1 MGFYQDHIL
10 PYLIHLAMRRQ
21 DFARYRERVLADAQG
36 RVLEIGIG
44 SGLNLPFYTQRAQQ
58 VIGLDPS
65 PRLLAMARGAGRQ
78 LEGAIELVE
87 GSAEAVP
94 LEDRSVDTVVTTWT
108 LCSIPDPRRA
118 LAEMR
123 RVLKPRGRLLFV
135 EHGLAPDPKVRWWQD
150 RLTPAWK
157 RMGGGCHL
165 NRAIAQL
172 IEEAGFQFERLDSGY
187 MRGPKPMTFMYEGR
201 AAPR

>member
-1 MGFYQDHIL
+1 
-10 PYLIHLAMRRQ
+10 
-21 DFARYRERVLADAQG
+21 
-36 RVLEIGIG
+36 
-44 SGLNLPFYTQRAQQ
+44 
-58 VIGLDPS
+58 
-65 PRLLAMARGAGRQ
+65 MARRCGQR

-123 RVLKPRGRLLFV
+123 RVLRPGGRLLFV

-150 RLTPAWK
+150 RITPAWK
-157 RMGGGCHL
+157 RVGGGCHL

-172 IEEAGFQFERLDSGY
+172 IEEAGFQFERLDTGY

-201 AAPR
+201 ARLR

>member
-1 MGFYQDHIL
+1 MGFYQDYIL
-10 PYLIHLAMRRQ
+10 PYLINLAMRRQ
-21 DFARYRERVLADAQG
+21 DFAPYRERVLADAQG

-65 PRLLAMARGAGRQ
+65 PRLLAMARGAGRKA
-78 LEGAIELVE
+78 EGAIELVE

-123 RVLKPRGRLLFV
+123 RVLRPGGRFLFV

-157 RMGGGCHL
+157 RVGGGCHL

-172 IEEAGFQFERLDSGY
+172 IEEAGFQFERLDTGY

-201 AAPR
+201 ARPR

>member
-10 PYLIHLAMRRQ
+10 PHLIHLAMRRQ
-21 DFARYRERVLADAQG
+21 DFAPYRERVLANAQG

-44 SGLNLPFYTQRAQQ
+44 SGLNLPFYAQRAQQ

-65 PRLLAMARGAGRQ
+65 PRLLAMARGAGRKAG
-78 LEGAIELVE
+78 GAIELVE

-118 LAEMR
+118 LAEMH
-123 RVLKPRGRLLFV
+123 RVLRPGGRFLFV

-150 RLTPAWK
+150 RITPAWK
-157 RMGGGCHL
+157 RVGGGCHL

-172 IEEAGFQFERLDSGY
+172 IEEAGFQFERLDTGY
-187 MRGPKPMTFMYEGR
+187 MRGPKPMTFIYEGR
-201 AAPR
+201 ARPR

>member
-1 MGFYQDHIL
+1 
-10 PYLIHLAMRRQ
+10 
-21 DFARYRERVLADAQG
+21 
-36 RVLEIGIG
+36 
-44 SGLNLPFYTQRAQQ
+44 
-58 VIGLDPS
+58 
-65 PRLLAMARGAGRQ
+65 MARGAGRKAG
-78 LEGAIELVE
+78 GAIELVE

-123 RVLKPRGRLLFV
+123 RVLRPGGRLLFV

-150 RLTPAWK
+150 RITPAWK
-157 RMGGGCHL
+157 RVGGGCHL

-172 IEEAGFQFERLDSGY
+172 IEEAGFQFERLDTGY

-201 AAPR
+201 ARPR

>member
-1 MGFYQDHIL
+1 MGFYNDYIL
-10 PYLIHLAMRRQ
+10 PYLINLAMRRQ

-44 SGLNLPFYTQRAQQ
+44 SGLNLPFYAQRVQQ

-123 RVLKPRGRLLFV
+123 RVLRPRGRLLFV

-157 RMGGGCHL
+157 RVGGGCHL

-172 IEEAGFQFERLDSGY
+172 IEEAGFQFERLDTGY

-201 AAPR
+201 AGPR

>member
-1 MGFYQDHIL
+1 
-10 PYLIHLAMRRQ
+10 
-21 DFARYRERVLADAQG
+21 
-36 RVLEIGIG
+36 
-44 SGLNLPFYTQRAQQ
+44 
-58 VIGLDPS
+58 
-65 PRLLAMARGAGRQ
+65 MARGAGRKAG
-78 LEGAIELVE
+78 GAIELVE

-118 LAEMR
+118 LAEMH
-123 RVLKPRGRLLFV
+123 RVLRPGGRFLFV

-150 RLTPAWK
+150 RITPAWK
-157 RMGGGCHL
+157 RVGGGCHL

-172 IEEAGFQFERLDSGY
+172 IEEAGFQFERLDTGY

-201 AAPR
+201 VRPR

>member
-10 PYLIHLAMRRQ
+10 PHLIHLAMRRQ
-21 DFARYRERVLADAQG
+21 DFAPYRERVLADAQG

-44 SGLNLPFYTQRAQQ
+44 SGLNLPFYAQRAQQ

-108 LCSIPDPRRA
+108 LCSIPDVDRA
-118 LAEMR
+118 LREAR
-123 RVLKPRGRLLFV
+123 RILKPGGRLVFV
-135 EHGLAPDPKVRWWQD
+135 EHGLSPDPQVVKWQN
-150 RLTPAWK
+150 RLTP
-157 RMGGGCHL
+157 C
-165 NRAIAQL
+165 
-172 IEEAGFQFERLDSGY
+172 
-187 MRGPKPMTFMYEGR
+187 
-201 AAPR
+201 